1 MDVGDL
7 FPDFVL
13 ADENGEMFDSRALA
27 GVRYVIYFYP
37 KDNTSGCTREAVD
50 FSGLIVNFML
60 RNVAVIGV
68 SRDPPASHRKF
79 IDKNGL
85 KIKLLSDPDRS
96 LTEAAGTWG
105 KKMMY
110 GKEVEGVVRSTF
122 IVGKDGKVEAVW
134 KKVKVDGHAQEV
146 LDRAVY
152 LSKSH

>member
-1 MDVGDL
+1 MNVGDA
-7 FPDFVL
+7 FPEFLL
-13 ADENGEMFDSRALA
+13 ADENGEIFDSKAMA

-68 SRDPPASHRKF
+68 SRDSPASHRKF

-96 LTEAAGTWG
+96 LTEAAGAWG

-110 GKEVEGVVRSTF
+110 GKEVEGVIRSTF
-122 IVGKDGKVEAVW
+122 IVGRDGKVEALW

-146 LDRAVY
+146 LDRTIS
-152 LSKSH
+152 LSKSQ